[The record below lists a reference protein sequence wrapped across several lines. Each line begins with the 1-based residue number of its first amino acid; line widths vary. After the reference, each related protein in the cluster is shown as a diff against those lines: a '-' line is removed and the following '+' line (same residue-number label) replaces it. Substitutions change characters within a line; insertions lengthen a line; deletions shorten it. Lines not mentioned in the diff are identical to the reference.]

1 MIKGA
6 SKGCC
11 VIIALFCL
19 AQISAS
25 GADTF
30 SVATYNLENYI
41 DAAAGTRPAKP
52 AVAKAKIR
60 ESIRALH
67 PQVLALQE
75 IGGTNALLEL
85 RASLKAEGFDY
96 PFWEH
101 VSGFDTNIYVAV
113 LSQFPIVARRSHT
126 REGFLLGG
134 RRFRVSRGF
143 AEIDI
148 QVNPRYAFTLITAH
162 LKSRRPVAVADEA
175 ELREQEAL
183 VLRET
188 IVARLKINPD
198 ANLVVLGDFN
208 DVKDSRAIRIVL
220 GRGKTALTDTR
231 PAEKNGDDTS
241 NPTPRYPPR
250 NITWTHHYGKEDSYS
265 RIDYILV
272 SRGMAREWKTNGTYV
287 LALPNWGIASDHR
300 PIVASFAAEEK

>member
-1 MIKGA
+1 MIKGV

-11 VIIALFCL
+11 VIGALFCL
-19 AQISAS
+19 AQIIAS

-52 AVAKAKIR
+52 AIAKAKIR

-67 PQVLALQE
+67 PHVLALQE

-148 QVNPRYAFTLITAH
+148 QVNPRYTFTLITAH

-188 IVARLKINPD
+188 IDARLKINPD

-231 PAEKNGDDTS
+231 PAEKNGDDQP
-241 NPTPRYPPR
+241 NLNPRYPPR